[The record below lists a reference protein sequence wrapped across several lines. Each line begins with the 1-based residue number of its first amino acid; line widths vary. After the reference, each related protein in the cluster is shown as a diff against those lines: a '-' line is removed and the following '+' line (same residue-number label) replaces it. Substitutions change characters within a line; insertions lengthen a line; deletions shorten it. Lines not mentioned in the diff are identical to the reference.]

1 MSKNKKSSSS
11 SSKGTPA
18 NTTSTAAAPP
28 PSPFFAPQ
36 TPHREFVQQTPG
48 GTRRKVQEKTGAVP
62 ENKSSLAGC
71 TANLINAIVGSG
83 IVGIPYAVKMAGFGA
98 GLFLIIMCAILTE
111 KSLRLLIFT
120 AKHLH
125 VPSYETAAEAA
136 FGVIG
141 FRFIALNMFIMAYG
155 AMLSYLMIV
164 KDSFSL
170 MVGVDPDDLYM
181 KRAILVAVS
190 LTIMVP
196 LSSQRDM
203 ANLSF
208 TSRFSVVIDSIL
220 VLLVAINAPISESM
234 ERIGGLSTLFTA
246 SQIIHWDTIFVGLG
260 VLSFAFVCQHSAFII
275 AGSLD
280 RPTVKRWSNV
290 TRSALMLCACLA
302 LTCGAT
308 GYLGF
313 LDDTQ
318 GNVLNNLSDTSV
330 SAMAARGMLGVTML
344 FVFPLECFVARH
356 VCVVILFQG
365 RRAHEGDDST
375 ILNRRDRRIGLTV
388 LLYLIAVV
396 PAAAFEDLGPVLA
409 ISGAVGGSCL
419 AYVGPG
425 LVYLGVHGA
434 RFLELVQASW
444 LGSKLGE
451 YAFIDPN
458 NNSNSNAN
466 NAKNK
471 NRPVEMTPLVAAGK
485 AQVVANNKAVSKE
498 TSQEQAQDDS
508 FVVGFLKSVVWY
520 TSAMPVWCAI
530 AAAGRQGVS
539 NHIHDMALKSPH
551 PIRIGDVEY
560 TRVLLERSDG
570 NADAEQGL
578 VIPPRGLLR
587 QDSLPPTKTKKG
599 GSGGGVP
606 NPYNPNMINSN
617 SLHAHT
623 QKQTHTVTAS
633 PININQRIGQSLL
646 KKQQQ
651 KQKEVEKDPQE
662 EPPSWNDFVIA
673 IFYILFGALAFFAGL
688 LSISQSQ

>member
-36 TPHREFVQQTPG
+36 TPHREVVQQTPG

-234 ERIGGLSTLFTA
+234 ERIGGISTLFTA

-409 ISGAVGGSCL
+409 ISGAVGGSCFWEFMERAFWNWSKRRGWEVSWASMRL
-419 AYVGPG
+419 LIPTTIATVMPTMPRTRTGP
-425 LVYLGVHGA
+425 
-434 RFLELVQASW
+434 W
-444 LGSKLGE
+444 K
-451 YAFIDPN
+451 
-458 NNSNSNAN
+458 
-466 NAKNK
+466 
-471 NRPVEMTPLVAAGK
+471 
-485 AQVVANNKAVSKE
+485 
-498 TSQEQAQDDS
+498 
-508 FVVGFLKSVVWY
+508 
-520 TSAMPVWCAI
+520 
-530 AAAGRQGVS
+530 
-539 NHIHDMALKSPH
+539 
-551 PIRIGDVEY
+551 
-560 TRVLLERSDG
+560 
-570 NADAEQGL
+570 
-578 VIPPRGLLR
+578 
-587 QDSLPPTKTKKG
+587 
-599 GSGGGVP
+599 
-606 NPYNPNMINSN
+606 
-617 SLHAHT
+617 
-623 QKQTHTVTAS
+623 
-633 PININQRIGQSLL
+633 
-646 KKQQQ
+646 
-651 KQKEVEKDPQE
+651 
-662 EPPSWNDFVIA
+662 
-673 IFYILFGALAFFAGL
+673 
-688 LSISQSQ
+688 